1 MRYNG
6 FEKEVTM
13 GFWDKFSEYKNKLN
27 EFENSIY
34 TTHKDFYE
42 VYEKNIQLEAEI
54 KERTAELELANQR
67 LLTVQHIWEMMNS
80 SQPLSNVLYSIVNSL
95 QGELGYLYSCILQTK
110 EDNDGTYLDLLA
122 DSKCQFADDVLK
134 YSGKSIFDLR
144 LHWGYFKDIEEHLQD
159 NKIYFNKDVRSVLEY
174 VLRDIGKDSVQR
186 VCQDANISSYIL
198 IPLKS
203 NGTHFGSLV
212 VLLSRTDIQKE
223 EITFLELF
231 AKQIELA
238 ITIANLFQ
246 TVKEQAITDSLTGLN
261 NRRYFEEEAQKET
274 LRSIRQNQKYTIIGL
289 DLDHLKRINDT
300 FGHSCGDIAIKT
312 VADVIKK
319 NARSIDIAARMG
331 GEEFNI
337 LLPGV
342 DHQGGMIAAERI
354 RKAIEEVEI
363 EVIGHITASIGV
375 ATFGEHSDNLTEL
388 LEITDFAMYT
398 SKKNGR
404 NRVTLAD
411 SRLVDSWQDVA
422 IKSLRTILKNKK
434 IFINNDKYAEMQLL
448 LENTTSNEKESLFAL
463 SDLLSATYNP
473 NYKNG
478 SSKNKIMMANLLAK
492 RFELSKEDVD
502 NLKVAVLLYD
512 IGNLMLP
519 KELLQKRT
527 PLTDEEKD
535 MIKKHPVIA
544 AREILKPISSI
555 KNVIPIIEHHHENW
569 DGTGYPNNA
578 SGQEIPICSQ
588 IVLIIDA
595 YFALIE
601 QRPYRQAMTKE
612 QAIEIIN
619 SEVGK
624 KWNSKLATEFIAILN
639 TDKEI

>member
-1 MRYNG
+1 
-6 FEKEVTM
+6 M

-34 TTHKDFYE
+34 TTRKDFYE

-54 KERTAELELANQR
+54 KERTTELELANQR

-110 EDNDGTYLDLLA
+110 EDNDGMYLDLLA
-122 DSKCQFADDVLK
+122 DSKCQFAEDILK
-134 YSGKSIFDLR
+134 YSGNLMYDVR
-144 LHWGYFKDIEEHLQD
+144 LHWDYFKDIEEHIEK
-159 NKIYFNKDVRSVLEY
+159 NKIYYSKDVRSILEY

-186 VCQDANISSYIL
+186 VCQDSNISSYIL
-198 IPLKS
+198 IPLK
-203 NGTHFGSLV
+203 NNTKHFGSLV
-212 VLLSRTDIQKE
+212 VLSSREDIKQT

-238 ITIANLFQ
+238 IVIANLFQ
-246 TVKEQAITDSLTGLN
+246 TVKEQAITDGLTGLH

-274 LRSIRQNQKYTIIGL
+274 LRSIRQNQKYTVIGL

-300 FGHSCGDIAIKT
+300 FGHSCGDVAIKT

-342 DHQGGMIAAERI
+342 DYKGGMIAAERI

-388 LEITDFAMYT
+388 LEITDYAMYT

-411 SRLVDSWQDVA
+411 SRLLNSWQDVA
-422 IKSLRTILKNKK
+422 IKSLRSILKNKK
-434 IFINNDKYAEMQLL
+434 FFVDNSKYEEMQSL
-448 LENTTSNEKESLFAL
+448 LEENSSIEKESLFAL
-463 SDLLSATYNP
+463 SDLLSVAYNP
-473 NYKNG
+473 NYKKG
-478 SSKNKIMMANLLAK
+478 SSKNKIMLANLLAK

-502 NLKVAVLLYD
+502 NLKVAILLYD
-512 IGNLMLP
+512 IGNLMMP

-527 PLTDEEKD
+527 PLTNEEMD
-535 MIKKHPVIA
+535 VIKRHPVIA
-544 AREILKPISSI
+544 AREILQPISII
-555 KNVIPIIEHHHENW
+555 KDIIPIIENHHEYW
-569 DGTGYPNNA
+569 DGSGYPNNV
-578 SGQEIPICSQ
+578 SGQEIPVCSQ

-612 QAIEIIN
+612 EAIETIK
-619 SEVGK
+619 SEIGK

-639 TDKEI
+639 TDNEI